1 MKKFILLL
9 LSYALSFSI
18 VWFGLSL
25 LKYYLESESS
35 ISSFVVGLI
44 GFLIAVNPA
53 MEIWEKLFKRWF
65 KIEE

>member
-1 MKKFILLL
+1 MKKFILLI
-9 LSYALSFSI
+9 LSYVLSFSI

-25 LKYYLESESS
+25 FKYYLESESS

>member
-1 MKKFILLL
+1 M
-9 LSYALSFSI
+9 SYALSFSI

-25 LKYYLESESS
+25 FKYYLESESS